1 MFTNF
6 HTYSSSCLSDVLNK
20 TDLDTTPL
28 EDVPGFIVFCMQN
41 IEYRQKLTNIS
52 IYHYNAILLLGV
64 VIH

>member
-41 IEYRQKLTNIS
+41 IEYRQKLINIS